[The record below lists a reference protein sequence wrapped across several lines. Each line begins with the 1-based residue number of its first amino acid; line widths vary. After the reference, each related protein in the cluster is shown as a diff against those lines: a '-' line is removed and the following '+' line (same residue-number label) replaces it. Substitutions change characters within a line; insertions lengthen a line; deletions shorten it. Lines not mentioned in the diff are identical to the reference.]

1 MLKIVLLDGDEAAAA
16 RFAEKL
22 RSGLAEEL
30 TLIPAATTEAALYA
44 LAQRTP
50 DCLII
55 ALPGEGSELLHTL
68 HVTYASRLPCATL
81 VVGPPG
87 LDVAV
92 ASAFKAGA
100 HEYCPKEASPAEL
113 AAAVE
118 SCNERYIT
126 QLQEQERKE
135 LLEYFHQDLERKDQ
149 LKSSFVANASH
160 ELRTPVSALVGLVSL
175 LEPRVGDEESQALLS
190 TMKACL
196 DGMLIVVDD
205 LLDLTG
211 LESGHIEIRQE
222 PFALGPLV
230 QRTVD
235 SWLPVARDKGVRLTC
250 SYSGELPAAILGDP
264 RRLSQVLFNTLGG
277 ALKFSRSAVDL
288 EVVTRI
294 DAAQSTCQVDCEV
307 RVAGVELTDAE
318 RRALLDPFPD
328 PSKGLDS
335 AGLGLGVAHTL
346 AQAMQGKLQ
355 CENLPG
361 HGILFR
367 FGFSSPVAEAPVLP
381 PVVPASE
388 NSDGPRYVLVAED
401 NPIVAHIIS
410 LQLRQLGFEPT
421 VVTDG
426 LQVVDKAQHGG
437 FAAVIMD
444 CQMPRMDG
452 VEATR
457 VLRRTFSSQQL
468 PIVALTASGRAGQA
482 ELCLAAGMNDYLI
495 KPATAEQLK
504 QVLARHMPTTRLTPH
519 G

>member
-1 MLKIVLLDGDEAAAA
+1 MKIVILDEDEAAGVRTAQT
-16 RFAEKL
+16 L
-22 RSGLAEEL
+22 RSGSAEEL
-30 TLIPAATTEAALYA
+30 TITHAETTEAALYA
-44 LAQRTP
+44 LAQRSP
-50 DCLII
+50 DCLVIS
-55 ALPGEGSELLHTL
+55 LPGEGSELLHTL
-68 HVTYASRLPCATL
+68 HVTYASRLPCPTL
-81 VVGPPG
+81 VIGTPG
-87 LDVAV
+87 LDTEVA
-92 ASAFKAGA
+92 AAFKAGA
-100 HEYCPKEASPAEL
+100 HEYCPKTASSEQL
-113 AAAVE
+113 WAALE
-118 SCNERYIT
+118 SSNERYTT

-175 LEPRVGDEESQALLS
+175 LQPRVHDEESQALLS
-190 TMKACL
+190 TMKACC

-222 PFALGPLV
+222 PFALAPLV

-250 SYSGELPAAILGDP
+250 SYHGDLPGAILGDP

-288 EVVTRI
+288 EIR
-294 DAAQSTCQVDCEV
+294 STPDPSQGYCQVDCEV
-307 RVAGVELTDAE
+307 RVAGTELSDEE

-335 AGLGLGVAHTL
+335 AGLGLGVAYTL

-367 FGFSSPVAEAPVLP
+367 FGFSSPLAETPAPP
-381 PVVPASE
+381 PAAPAQDPSE
-388 NSDGPRYVLVAED
+388 GPRYVLVAED

-426 LQVVDKAQHGG
+426 LQVVDKAQNGAY
-437 FAAVIMD
+437 AAVIMD

-457 VLRRTFSSQQL
+457 VLRRTFSAQQL

-504 QVLARHMPTTRLTPH
+504 QVLARHMPAARLTPQN
-519 G
+519 